1 MRFAGVAIVL
11 LLASA
16 TYAQPPGAC
25 LVERYEWHDADTP
38 VKCVL
43 RLPWGV
49 LLDEPRGIRAVG
61 YDAWEVGSRGGANV
75 TDAEREKGRK
85 ALEEIR
91 VLSVGK
97 SLYAVPTGRGARD
110 SFGRPLARLYLV
122 RGNEV
127 VDLAEWCR
135 ERGHCRPMAKG
146 NDQ

>member
-1 MRFAGVAIVL
+1 MRFVGVAIVL

-38 VKCVL
+38 VRCVL

-61 YDAWEVGSRGGANV
+61 YDAWEIGSRGGADV
-75 TDAEREKGRK
+75 SDAERERGRK
-85 ALEEIR
+85 ALDEIR

-97 SLYAVPTGRGARD
+97 SLYAVPTGRGTRD

-135 ERGHCRPMAKG
+135 ERGHCRPEGKG
-146 NDQ
+146 DNQ